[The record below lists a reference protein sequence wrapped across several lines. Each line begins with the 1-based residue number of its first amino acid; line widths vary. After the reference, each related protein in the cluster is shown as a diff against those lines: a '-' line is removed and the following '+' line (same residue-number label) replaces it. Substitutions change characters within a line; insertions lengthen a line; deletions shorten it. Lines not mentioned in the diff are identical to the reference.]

1 MNISFYTIYETI
13 GCGVHGTMGV
23 RIQIASSRLDL
34 TNRDFVVP
42 PLLDSAAYDAAKLVQ
57 EELTAA
63 VIAASPEVLAR
74 AAKERADLLAL
85 FPSPIFVETIP
96 NGYCSS
102 ACCRHLPWF
111 VVTTT
116 VGRINLG
123 WRKRVIAID
132 WSGTVGTKTSAE
144 LFAKEDVTKGERD
157 IHAWSLDK
165 AREYIA
171 AIMESAAP

>member
-34 TNRDFVVP
+34 KHPDFQNDALSGVG
-42 PLLDSAAYDAAKLVQ
+42 YDAAKLVQ